1 MQRDPDMLECWP
13 VISGMK
19 FSKGKCCVL
28 HLIECSAGHRHR
40 MGEERLESSLA
51 GRDLWA
57 LVTADQHEPAVR
69 PGSQEGKLHREVH

>member
-40 MGEERLESSLA
+40 MGEERLESTGDSRSA
-51 GRDLWA
+51 
-57 LVTADQHEPAVR
+57 
-69 PGSQEGKLHREVH
+69 